1 MSARREGWA
10 SPETPRERQPTADDL
25 PLRGWA
31 ETAVF
36 IRLSWWEVG
45 AGGGLK
51 RPHNPKVVG
60 SNPTPATKK
69 PPRFH
74 SLGGFDFYDPWP
86 QPTSLPGNSPGISG
100 PRPGRVKYWQSAVGN
115 LLLAH

>member
-36 IRLSWWEVG
+36 IRLSWWDVG

-60 SNPTPATKK
+60 SNPTPQPKSPQDFTVLRASL
-69 PPRFH
+69 
-74 SLGGFDFYDPWP
+74 SLGCGV
-86 QPTSLPGNSPGISG
+86 SGRLSPGT
-100 PRPGRVKYWQSAVGN
+100 PRKALALEPGRVKCRQAP
-115 LLLAH
+115 